1 MDGIQ
6 AMWISRE
13 NEKATGSHMMP
24 VIAITA
30 HTMKDDHELY

>member
-13 NEKATGSHMMP
+13 NEKATGSHMS